1 MEWLG
6 QILASDVLRG
16 GALLVAV
23 VTGIAAITMQF
34 LRNQPVLVKLEDEA
48 RKALDDSMLSELKRL
63 AERVSDAEHRHAECE
78 SLLQTLRADFRT
90 IEDAMAGLRRQ
101 LVQYQETTVR
111 TLRNQR
117 AAPKGSKG

>member
-48 RKALDDSMLSELKRL
+48 RKALDDSMLAELRRL
-63 AERVSDAEHRHAECE
+63 AERVSDAEHRHSECE

-90 IEDAMAGLRRQ
+90 IEETMAGLRRQ